1 MRTCHAIATMLS
13 IAPAGAMA
21 GGLGNAHNKALYG
34 LQPLL
39 EGGDC
44 STLSYAELLTRREQ
58 AKLSGKGVSTRPPL
72 IERESARRE
81 VARLVDHAVAL
92 GIVPAH
98 LDPSEPSLGEKQA
111 GAAPKISPSAA
122 YCLMAHLL
130 CGSQM
135 RSFVLRDILNAT
147 ALPCLVD
154 LDPHS

>member
-13 IAPAGAMA
+13 IAPVGAMTD
-21 GGLGNAHNKALYG
+21 GLGNAHNKALFG

-58 AKLSGKGVSTRPPL
+58 AELSGKGMSTRPPL
-72 IERESARRE
+72 IERELARRE

-98 LDPSEPSLGEKQA
+98 LDPSDPSLGKKLNKLAPRLRYPQA
-111 GAAPKISPSAA
+111 PHIASWRTFSAA
-122 YCLMAHLL
+122 VRRALSSCETSSMRRHCLA
-130 CGSQM
+130 
-135 RSFVLRDILNAT
+135 
-147 ALPCLVD
+147 
-154 LDPHS
+154 